1 MIVTSHKWMEYL
13 FDREYLISYTSE
25 RVFSRTY
32 EKGMGVVRIR
42 SSPVSASTNC
52 VIVFIIRAV
61 KE

>member
-1 MIVTSHKWMEYL
+1 MVEKIL
-13 FDREYLISYTSE
+13 LSYTLE

-32 EKGMGVVRIR
+32 EKGMVVVRIR

-61 KE
+61 KVRIYYV